1 MEDGFITVSRSHG
14 RVSFPSQFM
23 LIASANPCPCGYLG
37 DPERVCVCQ
46 GASLMRYRRRLA
58 GPVID
63 RIDIQIE
70 VPRVRRTDLEKPV
83 AFLTSNSVRAEIEHA
98 RARQGE
104 RFCRKGS
111 TNSAMSPRNIETAAL
126 LSSPA
131 RRLLLDAVDQM
142 ALSARAYHRLIKVS
156 RTIADL
162 DGAES
167 VEEGHVLEALQ
178 YRVLDSEPQAVLSY
192 G

>member
-1 MEDGFITVSRSHG
+1 
-14 RVSFPSQFM
+14 
-23 LIASANPCPCGYLG
+23 
-37 DPERVCVCQ
+37 
-46 GASLMRYRRRLA
+46 MRYRRRLA

-63 RIDIQIE
+63 RIDIQVE
-70 VPRVRRTDLEKPV
+70 VPRVRRLDLERPI
-83 AFLTSNSVRAEIEHA
+83 AFLTSDSVRAEIEQA
-98 RARQGE
+98 RERQGE
-104 RFCRKGS
+104 RFCRNGF
-111 TNSAMSPRNIETAAL
+111 TNSTMGPKNIESVAL

-131 RRLLLDAVDQM
+131 RRLLLDAVDRM

-162 DGAES
+162 DDAES

-178 YRVLDSEPQAVLSY
+178 YRALDSEPQVVLSY

>member
-1 MEDGFITVSRSHG
+1 
-14 RVSFPSQFM
+14 
-23 LIASANPCPCGYLG
+23 
-37 DPERVCVCQ
+37 
-46 GASLMRYRRRLA
+46 
-58 GPVID
+58 
-63 RIDIQIE
+63 
-70 VPRVRRTDLEKPV
+70 
-83 AFLTSNSVRAEIEHA
+83 
-98 RARQGE
+98 
-104 RFCRKGS
+104 
-111 TNSAMSPRNIETAAL
+111 
-126 LSSPA
+126 
-131 RRLLLDAVDQM
+131 M